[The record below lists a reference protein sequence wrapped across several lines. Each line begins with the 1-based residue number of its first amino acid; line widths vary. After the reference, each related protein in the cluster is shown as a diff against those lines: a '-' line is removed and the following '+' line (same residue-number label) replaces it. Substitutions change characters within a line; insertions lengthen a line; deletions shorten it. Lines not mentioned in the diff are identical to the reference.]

1 MNELILEAMSTME
14 ACFAVAVCYALGSL
28 LLYFGIP
35 VWPMAAVIIAG
46 IFRIVYLALFS
57 DEYVQNRE
65 DDTKPKI

>member
-46 IFRIVYLALFS
+46 VLRIVYIAFFCG
-57 DEYVQNRE
+57 DCIQNEE
-65 DDTKPKI
+65 DDE

>member
-1 MNELILEAMSTME
+1 MNELILVAMSTME

-46 IFRIVYLALFS
+46 VFRIVYLAFFS
-57 DEYVQNRE
+57 DECNLSME
-65 DDTKPKI
+65 DDTKPKT

>member
-1 MNELILEAMSTME
+1 MNKLILEAMSTME

-46 IFRIVYLALFS
+46 VLRIVYIAFFC
-57 DEYVQNRE
+57 DDCIQNKE
-65 DDTKPKI
+65 DDE